1 MNSWLSLNLHILT
14 VSYDDHKQFLNIKFF
29 WLVWTYSEW
38 ETDIPDVAKAE
49 LKDAEWINVDSDES
63 ITKNPIFMDAGKFC
77 KFTCIWLIARS
88 LAVAEYAHIHFSDST
103 LANVCS
109 VFYPCIH
116 KEPSV
121 SCM

>member
-1 MNSWLSLNLHILT
+1 
-14 VSYDDHKQFLNIKFF
+14 
-29 WLVWTYSEW
+29 
-38 ETDIPDVAKAE
+38 VAKAE

-63 ITKNPIFMDAGKFC
+63 ITKNPIFMDAGKF
-77 KFTCIWLIARS
+77 LQVYVH
-88 LAVAEYAHIHFSDST
+88 LANCQKSSCCSDST
-103 LANVCS
+103 LANVYS